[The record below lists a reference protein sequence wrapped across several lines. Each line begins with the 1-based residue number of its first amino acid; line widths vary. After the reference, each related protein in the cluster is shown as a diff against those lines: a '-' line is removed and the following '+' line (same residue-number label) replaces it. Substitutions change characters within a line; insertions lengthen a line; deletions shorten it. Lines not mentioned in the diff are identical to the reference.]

1 MFYNSHALIVHM
13 KSHEQ
18 ANHKCS
24 ECGCGFKTE
33 KKLTFHVKTFHPRK
47 AVTIPCDICNKTFLS
62 KFVLIKHA
70 KKVHGCREEE
80 IKCQSFACEICNKTF
95 STKYILEDHVKKVHE
110 CREEEKQCHSKKAV
124 TIPIRKP
131 PQTKMNPKSI
141 RKPLQTKMN
150 QYFSTV
156 S

>member
-1 MFYNSHALIVHM
+1 MFYNSLTLNRHM
-13 KSHEQ
+13 EVHEQ

-24 ECGCGFKTE
+24 ECGCGFKT
-33 KKLTFHVKTFHPRK
+33 KKRLTIHVKTFHPRK
-47 AVTIPCDICNKTFLS
+47 AVTIPCDICNKTFSS
-62 KFVLIKHA
+62 KFVFIKHA

-80 IKCQSFACEICNKTF
+80 IKCQSIPCEICKKTF
-95 STKYILEDHVKKVHE
+95 VDKYALQHHTKKFHE
-110 CREEEKQCHSKKAV
+110 CREEDKKIHSKKAV

-131 PQTKMNPKSI
+131 PQTQVNPTPI

>member
-1 MFYNSHALIVHM
+1 MRHM
-13 KSHEQ
+13 EVHEQ

-47 AVTIPCDICNKTFLS
+47 AVTIPCNICNKTFLS
-62 KFVLIKHA
+62 KFVLIRHA

-80 IKCQSFACEICNKTF
+80 IKCQLVFCDICNKPF
-95 STKYILEDHVKKVHE
+95 SDKYALQNHVKKF
-110 CREEEKQCHSKKAV
+110 HSKKAV

-131 PQTKMNPKSI
+131 PQTQVNPTPI